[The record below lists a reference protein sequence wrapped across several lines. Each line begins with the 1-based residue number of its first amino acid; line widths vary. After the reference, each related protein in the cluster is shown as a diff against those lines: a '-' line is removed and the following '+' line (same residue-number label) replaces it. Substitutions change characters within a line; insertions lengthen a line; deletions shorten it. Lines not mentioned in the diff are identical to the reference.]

1 MPTYIY
7 THINP
12 HVSRA
17 GKPQHKF
24 LTIESPLTANC
35 WRIYY
40 SPSVTGLRSDSKITW
55 SFLPPPHFAVNEL
68 SREDTT
74 SFRIL
79 KCPAMGLRFCLSL
92 QKLRIDVPLCCSLRG
107 GASGLKQCLND
118 SQRPS
123 PRDQQSQTFPRWLY
137 YLTGCLVDRWLL
149 CPAELKVCLSSSQSH
164 TQNFISTRE
173 VSLGCFDGN
182 FVNDRSRLNPEVC
195 VPGWEQLALC
205 SLPGDRDYFKMPFG
219 SMVKKIICYFC
230 RSPPLDMSG

>member
-1 MPTYIY
+1 MYVSSDSSF
-7 THINP
+7 P
-12 HVSRA
+12 HVSKSPLSSPGRGLPSYNRA
-17 GKPQHKF
+17 TSQTMKIVCFVGRNARLYIYPYKSSCQKGRETLAQVP
-24 LTIESPLTANC
+24 TIDSPLTANC
-35 WRIYY
+35 WRMYY

-79 KCPAMGLRFCLSL
+79 KCPAWALGAVSFY
-92 QKLRIDVPLCCSLRG
+92 KLRTDVPLCCSLRG

-149 CPAELKVCLSSSQSH
+149 CPAELKVCLS
-164 TQNFISTRE
+164 IS
-173 VSLGCFDGN
+173 
-182 FVNDRSRLNPEVC
+182 
-195 VPGWEQLALC
+195 
-205 SLPGDRDYFKMPFG
+205 
-219 SMVKKIICYFC
+219 
-230 RSPPLDMSG
+230 